1 MAWTPVQH
9 KESSD
14 SAAIFTPNTT
24 TGNQIVLISTSERCY
39 IQHRYTPG
47 SGKHSLPLP
56 LAIMDL
62 DFSWTFGNAQMLLV
76 EPLQP
81 VTITWSGTP
90 SFPNW
95 VAHEFGSVATSR
107 FCRKI
112 PRFHDFAEKPV
123 VDCEALSPKNSQK
136 N

>member
-1 MAWTPVQH
+1 MP
-9 KESSD
+9 K
-14 SAAIFTPNTT
+14 
-24 TGNQIVLISTSERCY
+24 CY
-39 IQHRYTPG
+39 
-47 SGKHSLPLP
+47 
-56 LAIMDL
+56 
-62 DFSWTFGNAQMLLV
+62 WWN
-76 EPLQP
+76 PLQP

-136 N
+136 MLAKRRLFFLGAPLPALLRFLIVPLIQIRVSR